1 MQGGEEVWQVQKRRL
16 TNKKMGFIDCY
27 KVFIN
32 ILIILSV
39 CYKTINSLD
48 HSHKTKPITMF
59 KMLILH
65 LKY

>member
-16 TNKKMGFIDCY
+16 TNKKMVFIDCY

-48 HSHKTKPITMF
+48 QSQNKTN
-59 KMLILH
+59 H
-65 LKY
+65 NV